1 MIVLLY
7 IISLPIGIY
16 LLAKA
21 VMFLPQFGQQPEN
34 KDLERI
40 RLSPNYKKERFR
52 TRVKIK
58 NDMSLSKLPTLVKQN
73 NNRKVDKRPKGKLP
87 IVKTFEQNLKE
98 LSIED
103 CRITWLG
110 HSAIYLE
117 MNGLKIL
124 IDPQL
129 GKAAS
134 PLPFTV
140 KRFTKEVPISA
151 EELGP
156 IDLVL
161 LSHDHYDHLDYK
173 TVLKIKNKVK
183 RWIMPLGVGSHLRKW
198 GIDKS
203 IISEHDWWEKIEFEG
218 IEFTCTP
225 NKHFS
230 GRKTNDRNKT
240 LWSSWAIKSSYHNIF
255 FSSDSG
261 YWNGFKDIGEK
272 CGPFDFCMV
281 ECGQYNHLW
290 RENHMFPE
298 ESLQA
303 FIELKGKYM
312 LPIHWGAF
320 SLAPH
325 DWRDPIERLLASASE
340 RNIENI
346 TTPFIGESIKLNKE
360 YPKRYWWRDVTK

>member
-1 MIVLLY
+1 MPF
-7 IISLPIGIY
+7 IIY
-16 LLAKA
+16 VLAKA
-21 VMFLPQFGQQPEN
+21 VMLLPQFGQQPIG
-34 KDLERI
+34 KDLFTIEK
-40 RLSPNYKKERFR
+40 SDNYIKDRFR
-52 TRVKIK
+52 TKVRIT
-58 NDMSLSKLPTLVKQN
+58 NDMSLSKIPTLVKQN
-73 NNRKVDKRPKGKLP
+73 NKKDIQKRPKGDIP
-87 IVKTFEQNLKE
+87 IVKTFEQAKKE
-98 LSIED
+98 IEQSQ
-103 CRITWLG
+103 CRVTWLG

-134 PLPFTV
+134 PLPLTV

-151 EELGP
+151 KELEE

-161 LSHDHYDHLDYK
+161 LSHDHYDHLDYS
-173 TVLKIKNKVK
+173 TILTIKDKVK

-198 GIDKS
+198 GVDAS
-203 IISEHDWWEKIEFEG
+203 LISEHDWWDTVEYKNLT
-218 IEFTCTP
+218 FTCTP

-240 LWSSWAIKSSYHNIF
+240 LWSSWAIKSPFHNIF

-261 YWNGFKDIGEK
+261 YWHGFKDIGDHL
-272 CGPFDFCMV
+272 GPFDFCMV

-303 FIELKGKYM
+303 FIDLKGKLM

-325 DWRDPIERLLASASE
+325 DWREPVERLLKAAE
-340 RNIENI
+340 EKNIQNI
-346 TTPFIGESIKLNKE
+346 TTPFIGESIVLDEE
-360 YPKRYWWRDVTK
+360 YPKRFWWRKVGA

>member
-1 MIVLLY
+1 MTILLY
-7 IISLPIGIY
+7 IICTPLVIY
-16 LLAKA
+16 IVAKL
-21 VMFLPQFGQQPEN
+21 VMLHPQFGQQPNEE
-34 KDLERI
+34 DLKTIEASDNYIKGKFRI
-40 RLSPNYKKERFR
+40 RVR
-52 TRVKIK
+52 IA
-58 NDMSLSKLPTLVKQN
+58 NDMSFSKIPTLVKQN
-73 NNRKVDKRPKGKLP
+73 NNKNIDKKPKGNIP
-87 IVKTFEQNLKE
+87 VVKTLKKQIKE
-98 LSIED
+98 IDKSG
-103 CRITWLG
+103 CRVTWLG

-129 GKAAS
+129 GESAS
-134 PLPFTV
+134 PLPLTV
-140 KRFTKEVPISA
+140 KRFTKVVPINA
-151 EELGP
+151 EELDE

-173 TVLKIKNKVK
+173 TVLSIRDKVK

-198 GIDKS
+198 GIDDS
-203 IISEHDWWEKIEFEG
+203 LISEHDWWQKVEYKG

-240 LWSSWAIKSSYHNIF
+240 LWSSWGIKSAFHNIF

-261 YWNGFKDIGEK
+261 YWHGFKDIGNK
-272 CGPFDFCMV
+272 IGPFDFCMV

-303 FIELKGKYM
+303 FIDLKGQLM
-312 LPIHWGAF
+312 MPIHWGAF
-320 SLAPH
+320 SLATH
-325 DWRDPIERLLASASE
+325 DWREPVERLFKSAEE
-340 RNIENI
+340 RNIQNI
-346 TTPFIGESIKLNKE
+346 TTPFIGESIVLGEE
-360 YPKRYWWRDVTK
+360 YPQRFWWREV